1 MKTSKKILLA
11 TLFLLAVL
19 LLNMAA
25 VVTKPGEYRVI
36 KQFGRI
42 VRVDTADSNPYG
54 LGWKIPFIQS
64 ESVIT
69 SKLILSDLAASD
81 VMTSDKKSMIS
92 DCFVLWQIEDP
103 IKFIQKLS
111 GSQQN
116 AESRISSNVYNAL
129 KNVISSLTQEEV
141 ISGRDGELAELLTE
155 KLGNNLESYGIKVT
169 KIETKMLDLPDENK
183 EAVYSRMVS
192 ERGNIAASYTA
203 QGEQE
208 AQKIKNDTDEK
219 TTVILAQAQ
228 KTADTTIAEGE
239 AEYMRILSEAYNDE
253 SKADFY
259 SFVRQLDAM
268 KATLKN
274 QGNTIVLDKDS
285 PIAELFYGTG
295 NGTVQTQNPQV
306 EE

>member
-1 MKTSKKILLA
+1 MKMKTNKKTIFLVLLV
-11 TLFLLAVL
+11 LFLLIT
-19 LLNMAA
+19 LNEAA

-36 KQFGRI
+36 KQFGKI
-42 VRVDTADSNPYG
+42 VRVDTVDSHPYG
-54 LGWKIPFIQS
+54 LGLKLPFIQS
-64 ESVIT
+64 ETVI
-69 SKLILSDLAASD
+69 SSQLLLCDLAASD

-92 DCFVLWQIEDP
+92 DCFVLWRIEDP
-103 IKFIQKLS
+103 VKFIQKLS

-129 KNVISSLTQEEV
+129 KNVISSLSQEEV
-141 ISGRDGELAELLTE
+141 ISGRDGELAELLTTT
-155 KLGNNLESYGIKVT
+155 LGNNLESYGIKVV

-183 EAVYSRMVS
+183 EAVYNRMVS
-192 ERGNIAASYTA
+192 ERGNIAASFKA
-203 QGEQE
+203 KGEQE

-253 SKADFY
+253 SKANFY

-268 KATLKN
+268 KATLKK

-285 PIAELFYGTG
+285 PIAELFY
-295 NGTVQTQNPQV
+295 QNQ
-306 EE
+306 

>member
-1 MKTSKKILLA
+1 MKKATNKIL
-11 TLFLLAVL
+11 FVILLVFVVI
-19 LLNMAA
+19 LLNMVT
-25 VVTKPGEYRVI
+25 VVTRPGEYRVI
-36 KQFGRI
+36 KQFGKI
-42 VRVDTADSNPYG
+42 VRVDTVDSHPYG
-54 LGWKIPFIQS
+54 LGFKIPFIQTETAIS
-64 ESVIT
+64 

-92 DCFVLWQIEDP
+92 DCFVLWKINDP
-103 IKFIQKLS
+103 VKFIQKLS

-129 KNVISSLTQEEV
+129 KNVISSLSQEEV
-141 ISGRDGELAELLTE
+141 ISGRDGELAQLLTE
-155 KLGNNLESYGIKVT
+155 KLGTGLESYGIKVE

-192 ERGNIAASYTA
+192 ERGNIAASYKA
-203 QGEQE
+203 KGEQE

-219 TTVILAQAQ
+219 TTIILAQAQ

-239 AEYMRILSEAYNDE
+239 AEYMRILSDAYNDQ

-274 QGNTIVLDKDS
+274 QDNTIVLDKDS
-285 PIAELFYGTG
+285 PIAELFYQG
-295 NGTVQTQNPQV
+295 
-306 EE
+306 E